1 MLEAGVKGADGCF
14 FYINHMAMDEHCLE
28 ESEQVRWAVPVLLL
42 LAFSAGMGV
51 ANDDVDVCECVELV
65 TIS

>member
-42 LAFSAGMGV
+42 LTFCAGMGV
-51 ANDDVDVCECVELV
+51 ANYDVNV
-65 TIS
+65 

>member
-51 ANDDVDVCECVELV
+51 ATYDVDVCECEFV

>member
-1 MLEAGVKGADGCF
+1 MLEAGVKCADGCF

-28 ESEQVRWAVPVLLL
+28 ESEQVRWTVSVLLL
-42 LAFSAGMGV
+42 LAFCADMGV
-51 ANDDVDVCECVELV
+51 ANDDVDVCECELV